1 MKNAARLESLDIA
14 QPATQKVDP
23 QRELD
28 AHEIV
33 PGLWQGSLPPRGPA
47 VANAG
52 FDIVVLCAR
61 DYQRPSDD
69 YPGVEVIHAPNDDS
83 AWSRPKSKDM
93 AIATWAARKV
103 VAAVE
108 QGSKVLVTCFA
119 GINRSGLVVAYAI
132 HGLHG
137 YSGEACIQL
146 VREKRKLHHP
156 SSLAL
161 DNDYFVEALLR
172 LPGKPLVPR
181 TFLNERL

>member
-1 MKNAARLESLDIA
+1 MLD
-14 QPATQKVDP
+14 VD
-23 QRELD
+23 ELD

-52 FDIVVLCAR
+52 FGLLVLCAR
-61 DYQRPSDD
+61 DYQRPTHD
-69 YPGVEVIHAPNDDS
+69 YPGVEVLHAPNDDS
-83 AWSRPKSKDM
+83 GWSRPKAKDM
-93 AIATWAARKV
+93 AVATWAARKV
-103 VAAVE
+103 ITAIDNG
-108 QGSKVLVTCFA
+108 QKVLVTCYA
-119 GINRSGLVVAYAI
+119 GINRSALVVAHAI

-146 VREKRKLHHP
+146 IRERRKLAHP
-156 SSLAL
+156 SDQAL
-161 DNDYFVEALLR
+161 TNDYFVEALLR